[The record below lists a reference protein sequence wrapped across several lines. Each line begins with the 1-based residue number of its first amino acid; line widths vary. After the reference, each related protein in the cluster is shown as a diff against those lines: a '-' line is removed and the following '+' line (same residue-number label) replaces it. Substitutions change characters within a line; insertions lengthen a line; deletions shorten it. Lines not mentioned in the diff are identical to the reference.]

1 MPVTT
6 PENPSKSLV
15 NFANF
20 VLGLGIAFSIV
31 AVALSGYRMTSLS
44 DASESLQFY
53 QLTLLTGVIFAALFG
68 FGLRLA
74 DSSKVNLALLT
85 LSITVPIVGLE
96 AYLEFSS
103 SSLQPIPITKQQTD
117 VLNDART
124 KIQVID
130 DFRSIG
136 VDAYPNVSGSQFIA
150 TNGLP
155 TRLSEENIYPLGA
168 IANKTTV
175 YCNESGEWTIFE
187 SDEHGFNNPKGFYLK
202 NNIDIMLTGDSF
214 TEGACVRPNES
225 IAALL
230 RASGFNVISLGKGGN
245 GSLLEFASFKE
256 YAEPLQPKIVL
267 WVHYANDLDDLINKE
282 MQSSFLMNYLND
294 DEFSQ
299 NLISRQ
305 DEIDDVLRDYVYQK
319 YVELREISLLNRY
332 LPHLIRI
339 FTLTNIRYLTSTIN
353 GIHKSNLR
361 SVIYEEKKEDQ
372 PKFNYPTT
380 IYEEYV
386 LNYSDLFAA
395 YQKSGSD
402 NMDDWGR
409 QHWHQFGQHENRS
422 LDNLDSQ
429 CLDPHTPAPPVEN
442 IFRTI
447 ILNAKQ
453 IVSRWDGKLYFV
465 WLHSRER
472 YEHNTEWAGYY
483 REFVLCTVK
492 DLDLP
497 IIDIHRTKFL
507 RYSDPL
513 SLFPSEARHYNAKG
527 YRLVSETI
535 AERLRNDGH

>member
-1 MPVTT
+1 MLATR

-20 VLGLGIAFSIV
+20 VLVIGTVFSSLVVVLTVCSITGITNALQPQNGRQGTIIISIMLLFLFCFGFKFSGQKKLN
-31 AVALSGYRMTSLS
+31 LS
-44 DASESLQFY
+44 
-53 QLTLLTGVIFAALFG
+53 LLTISIGLPIIG
-68 FGLRLA
+68 FE
-74 DSSKVNLALLT
+74 
-85 LSITVPIVGLE
+85 I
-96 AYLEFSS
+96 YLEISS
-103 SSLQPIPITKQQTD
+103 SQSQQMLAQKAD
-117 VLNDART
+117 VLNDSRT

-130 DFRSIG
+130 DFLSIG
-136 VDAYPNVSGSQFIA
+136 IDAYPNVSGSQFIS
-150 TNGLP
+150 TNGLRKTP
-155 TRLSEENIYPLGA
+155 SDEIIYPLGT
-168 IANKTTV
+168 ISNKTTV
-175 YCNESGEWTIFE
+175 YCNESGEWTIYE
-187 SDEHGFNNPKGFYLK
+187 SDEHGFNNPKGLYVK

-230 RASGFNVISLGKGGN
+230 RASGLNVISLGKGGN

-267 WVHYANDLDDLINKE
+267 WVHYANDLSDLIFNE
-282 MQSSFLMNYLND
+282 MRSSFLKNYFSD
-294 DEFSQ
+294 SKFSQ

-305 DEIDDVLRDYVYQK
+305 DEIDDALRDYVHQK

-332 LPHLIRI
+332 LPQLIRI

-409 QHWHQFGQHENRS
+409 QHWHQIGQHENRS